1 MVRTLKPLPSDAVAD
16 YQLGG
21 AYDPP
26 AGTNVVVRDST
37 AAPALGLYNICY
49 VNGFQTQPG
58 VAWPPRLLVKNSKG
72 KPLVDPDWPDEH
84 LFDISSEKLRTAV
97 LERLAVTVA
106 DCARAGFDAVEFDNL
121 DSFTRSKGALKHN
134 DAVAFAKL
142 LVRAA
147 HKQGLAAGQKN
158 TPSFRTGSESRSDLT
173 SRYPRSAI
181 ATASA
186 PHTRGSTAT
195 RSSTSNMSMI
205 FVHLLP
211 ISAGIPQRLVTPFFE
226 IVLSSPRRA
235 QATATIIALS
245 IGASGNSLVRPMP
258 RSARAEQPVILVLAE
273 EIRIVFGG
281 GGNDA

>member
-1 MVRTLKPLPSDAVAD
+1 MVRKFKPLPSDAVAD

-26 AGTNVVVRDST
+26 AGINVVVRDST

-84 LFDISSEKLRTAV
+84 LLDISSEQLRAAV

-106 DCARAGFDAVEFDNL
+106 DCASAGFDAVEFDNL

-147 HKQGLAAGQKN
+147 HEQGLAAGQKN
-158 TPSFRTGSESRSDLT
+158 TPQLSDGERKQLGFDFAVSEECHRYDECSAYTRFYGDEVINIEYVDDLRASFADICGDPTTPRDTVLRDRALKPAQRVGYRYDHCLEHRS
-173 SRYPRSAI
+173 
-181 ATASA
+181 
-186 PHTRGSTAT
+186 
-195 RSSTSNMSMI
+195 
-205 FVHLLP
+205 
-211 ISAGIPQRLVTPFFE
+211 
-226 IVLSSPRRA
+226 
-235 QATATIIALS
+235 
-245 IGASGNSLVRPMP
+245 VR
-258 RSARAEQPVILVLAE
+258 Q
-273 EIRIVFGG
+273 
-281 GGNDA
+281 

>member
-1 MVRTLKPLPSDAVAD
+1 MVRTLKLLPSDAVAD

-84 LFDISSEKLRTAV
+84 LLDISSEKLRTAV

-106 DCARAGFDAVEFDNL
+106 ECARAGFDAVEFDNL

-158 TPSFRTGSESRSDLT
+158 TPQLSDGERKQIGFDFAVSEECHRYDECSAYTRFYGDQVINIEYVDDLRASFADICGDPTTPRDTVLRDRALKPAQRAGYRYDHCVEHRS
-173 SRYPRSAI
+173 
-181 ATASA
+181 
-186 PHTRGSTAT
+186 
-195 RSSTSNMSMI
+195 
-205 FVHLLP
+205 
-211 ISAGIPQRLVTPFFE
+211 
-226 IVLSSPRRA
+226 
-235 QATATIIALS
+235 
-245 IGASGNSLVRPMP
+245 VR
-258 RSARAEQPVILVLAE
+258 Q
-273 EIRIVFGG
+273 
-281 GGNDA
+281 